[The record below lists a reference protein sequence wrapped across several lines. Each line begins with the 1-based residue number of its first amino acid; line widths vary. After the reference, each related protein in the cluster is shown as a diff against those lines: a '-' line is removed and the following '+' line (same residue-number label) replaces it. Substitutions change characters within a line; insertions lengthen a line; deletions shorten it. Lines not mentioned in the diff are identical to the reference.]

1 LRYRFGGIIA
11 RPQGRDDFTSDRST
25 LPPAPRSRLRC
36 WGPELMPFRYRIG
49 YSYSLFKDAL
59 ERHETRA

>member
-11 RPQGRDDFTSDRST
+11 RPQGRDDFHCK
-25 LPPAPRSRLRC
+25 PPSRNRPHKEFRVGQ
-36 WGPELMPFRYRIG
+36 GPELMPFRYRIG

-59 ERHETRA
+59 ERHKTRA